1 MRVKAIDYSKK
12 DYLRRHDWIISI
24 TDFENPTVTV
34 TGRRYF
40 LSGTHIIVPDSVRNA
55 HLICQGI
62 TAPSAAWTISP
73 IPTLM
78 V

>member
-40 LSGTHIIVPDSVRNA
+40 LSGTHIIVPDS
-55 HLICQGI
+55 GSTP
-62 TAPSAAWTISP
+62 TAISCTALKGSYIVMP
-73 IPTLM
+73 
-78 V
+78 